1 MTDKEMQRPSG
12 QGEEGQDAKESHEKD
27 QPSQGKAGLPSC
39 MCRTCSH
46 PLLPLLKGER
56 SNRLELRE
64 TGRHVVWLGAQP
76 CFHPWEVSDEKCRFA
91 SFDAFLGTQEDPGM
105 VRAQHTL

>member
-64 TGRHVVWLGAQP
+64 TGRHVVWLGA
-76 CFHPWEVSDEKCRFA
+76 
-91 SFDAFLGTQEDPGM
+91 
-105 VRAQHTL
+105 